1 MLQSFWQAAWIKD
14 NACAIC
20 SFSWTVS
27 LIKNKSNKRQWKI
40 STHSVEK
47 HHPSSVCLPEQN
59 LIKLNTVSTLLRQLS
74 LPCNVEIPFE
84 NKCTAHLHIHTKT
97 QSLCMNTEPH
107 CWHSFTSRCKWVDL
121 KFSLCVLCLATLMLY
136 LCWGLFS
143 LQRKNLCLN
152 GSALKVAPTAF
163 NGLQTRL
170 DPWLPS
176 VPILCIQMERN
187 QPVWQSF
194 CFDTEWVQSLHIG
207 RFGIE
212 RSEPKKRKSLMLTL
226 VLWNGIQ

>member
-1 MLQSFWQAAWIKD
+1 
-14 NACAIC
+14 
-20 SFSWTVS
+20 
-27 LIKNKSNKRQWKI
+27 
-40 STHSVEK
+40 
-47 HHPSSVCLPEQN
+47 
-59 LIKLNTVSTLLRQLS
+59 
-74 LPCNVEIPFE
+74 
-84 NKCTAHLHIHTKT
+84 
-97 QSLCMNTEPH
+97 MNMEPH

-194 CFDTEWVQSLHIG
+194 CFDTEWVQSLAY
-207 RFGIE
+207 RAFWNWEVRTE
-212 RSEPKKRKSLMLTL
+212 RKKEKKIPNANFAFVKWYAGKYPVIFLSILRSLT
-226 VLWNGIQ
+226 V

>member
-1 MLQSFWQAAWIKD
+1 MYSP
-14 NACAIC
+14 
-20 SFSWTVS
+20 
-27 LIKNKSNKRQWKI
+27 RI
-40 STHSVEK
+40 SMFTSTEIHK
-47 HHPSSVCLPEQN
+47 GIH
-59 LIKLNTVSTLLRQLS
+59 TVSTHLRKLS
-74 LPCNVEIPFE
+74 PLSTAAISFE
-84 NKCTAHLHIHTKT
+84 NGFNKCIPHLHIHTKT
-97 QSLCMNTEPH
+97 QSLCTNTGPH

-176 VPILCIQMERN
+176 VPILCIHMERN
-187 QPVWQSF
+187 QPV
-194 CFDTEWVQSLHIG
+194 
-207 RFGIE
+207 
-212 RSEPKKRKSLMLTL
+212 
-226 VLWNGIQ
+226 

>member
-1 MLQSFWQAAWIKD
+1 MS
-14 NACAIC
+14 
-20 SFSWTVS
+20 
-27 LIKNKSNKRQWKI
+27 
-40 STHSVEK
+40 
-47 HHPSSVCLPEQN
+47 
-59 LIKLNTVSTLLRQLS
+59 
-74 LPCNVEIPFE
+74 
-84 NKCTAHLHIHTKT
+84 
-97 QSLCMNTEPH
+97 TEPH

-136 LCWGLFS
+136 LCRGLFS

-176 VPILCIQMERN
+176 VPILCIHMERN
-187 QPVWQSF
+187 QPVWRFF

-212 RSEPKKRKSLMLTL
+212 RSEQKKRKIPNAYFGVSEMISNKISCDLYECSLQFSM
-226 VLWNGIQ
+226 

>member
-1 MLQSFWQAAWIKD
+1 M
-14 NACAIC
+14 C
-20 SFSWTVS
+20 SFSWFWQKTAFC
-27 LIKNKSNKRQWKI
+27 I
-40 STHSVEK
+40 STHEITK
-47 HHPSSVCLPEQN
+47 HHPRPLSGQN
-59 LIKLNTVSTLLRQLS
+59 LKKVYLQYVYIFKTSTIS
-74 LPCNVEIPFE
+74 LKYTTF
-84 NKCTAHLHIHTKT
+84 LHIHAKT
-97 QSLCMNTEPH
+97 QSLCMNMEPH
-107 CWHSFTSRCKWVDL
+107 CWHSFTSRCKWLDL

-194 CFDTEWVQSLHIG
+194 CFDTEWVQSLAYG
-207 RFGIE
+207 AFWNWEVRTE
-212 RSEPKKRKSLMLTL
+212 KKKE
-226 VLWNGIQ
+226 NP

>member
-1 MLQSFWQAAWIKD
+1 MTSMSTSTEL
-14 NACAIC
+14 
-20 SFSWTVS
+20 
-27 LIKNKSNKRQWKI
+27 NKGN
-40 STHSVEK
+40 H
-47 HHPSSVCLPEQN
+47 
-59 LIKLNTVSTLLRQLS
+59 TVSTLLRQLS
-74 LPCNVEIPFE
+74 PPWNAAIAFE
-84 NKCTAHLHIHTKT
+84 NGFNKCKLHLHIHTKT
-97 QSLCMNTEPH
+97 QSPCMNTGPH

-176 VPILCIQMERN
+176 VPILCIHMERN
-187 QPVWQSF
+187 QPVWQFF

-212 RSEPKKRKSLMLTL
+212 RS
-226 VLWNGIQ
+226 Q